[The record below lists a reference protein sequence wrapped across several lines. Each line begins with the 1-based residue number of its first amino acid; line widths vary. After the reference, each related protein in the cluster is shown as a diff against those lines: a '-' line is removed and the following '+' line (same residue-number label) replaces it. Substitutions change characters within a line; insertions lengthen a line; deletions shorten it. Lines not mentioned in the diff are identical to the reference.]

1 MKIQNNLDL
10 IRTTAQPSFETKK
23 EVKEGFLDIL
33 TKAMDE
39 VNKLQNEASKAMDAH
54 LKGQGVE
61 LHEAVIAVQK
71 ADLSLQVLSQIK
83 NKVVK
88 AFEELTRI
96 QV

>member
-1 MKIQNNLDL
+1 MKVHNSTDF
-10 IRTTAQPSFETKK
+10 IRTTVQKSVETKK

-33 TKAMDE
+33 TKAMEE
-39 VNKLQNEASKAMDAH
+39 VNKLQNEATRAMDAH

-61 LHEAVIAVQK
+61 LHEAVIAIQK

>member
-1 MKIQNNLDL
+1 MKVQNDL
-10 IRTTAQPSFETKK
+10 KLIESTIKPTSNTKK
-23 EVKEGFLDIL
+23 EVKEGFMEIL
-33 TKAMDE
+33 SKAIDE
-39 VNKLQNEASKAMDAH
+39 VNKLQNEAVKAMDGH

-71 ADLSLQVLSQIK
+71 ADLSLQILSQIK